1 MADTTQDTRSNTNN
15 TQPEPTT
22 VNNNK
27 THLNETAATELPSC
41 PISFALTGLTMDMN
55 LPAQPDDT
63 HTQRTPH
70 NEHPHSIEPQHETV
84 AQPQYVSPNN
94 SKRDVATDAHEL
106 REHIAQYKKA
116 AMIVRCCPILDVDF
130 NGPTPDNENPNHYYL
145 VLRNL
150 RSCCI
155 TTREL
160 LLALLDRH
168 GDPVELSF
176 TRTGRDSFSAFLA
189 YKTIPQLLGV
199 AQKVPLRITRREI
212 QTLLANSKYFP
223 DERDMLDL
231 VRHYCQLDRP
241 EAFFT
246 RNDMRLLDQ

>member
-1 MADTTQDTRSNTNN
+1 MAETTRDTGSNTNITLPDPATLHN
-15 TQPEPTT
+15 D
-22 VNNNK
+22 K
-27 THLNETAATELPSC
+27 THLYETAATGLQSC

-55 LPAQPDDT
+55 LPAHPDEAQ
-63 HTQRTPH
+63 TQRTPH
-70 NEHPHSIEPQHETV
+70 NVHPHPIEPQHETV

-106 REHIAQYKKA
+106 REHIAQYEKA
-116 AMIVRCCPILDVDF
+116 AMIVRCCPILGVDF

-189 YKTIPQLLGV
+189 YKTIPQLLRV
-199 AQKVPLRITRREI
+199 AQQVPLRITRREI